1 MKIRFTILVLLF
13 TINFSFAQKSASV
26 TWNLSSTDSQKVS
39 QSVGDVEAKK
49 EVISAGPNGMVVAS
63 YNSNGQRLNQGAFGW
78 KQETVHNDSRFIQFE
93 VSPSAGNNLTV
104 SKVSFNYGF
113 AGSTSAMNSN
123 VFYST
128 DNWNTRTQ
136 MNSDIGAL
144 IYGNS
149 IGANY
154 SKDLNVTVPNGTTF
168 SVRIYPYWVISTTT
182 STTKY
187 AVHNTF
193 IISGSTTP
201 AQSDIQLSVSTNNV
215 AEITDVSALC
225 GGIILTT
232 GGKEVVDKGICWST
246 NPLPTLN
253 ENKVSAGNGLGGF
266 SIKLN
271 SLQPKTKYYVRAYAT
286 NSDGAIYGNEISFN
300 TTASLIPAFSGA
312 DGFGKFTTGG
322 RGGTVYE
329 VTNLNDDNL
338 PGSLRYA
345 VNQTGTR
352 TIVFKTSGT
361 IYLKSSLTIKNGNL
375 TIAGQTAPGDGICLA
390 GYTLTVNASNVII
403 RYIRTRLGDVN
414 RHDDDA
420 MNGRNVNNLMVDH
433 CSISWSVDED
443 ASFYGLTNSTIQ
455 WCLISESLNLSLHVE
470 DGVLQEHGYGGIMGG
485 KNTTI
490 HHNLFAHHNS
500 RNPRFSGGE
509 TDICENADFR
519 NNVLY
524 NWGNNSIY
532 GGEKGKINII
542 NNYYKY
548 GPATSSSKRYRVVE
562 PSDTVGRWFVAG
574 NYVFGNP
581 TITANNWSGGVQGNY
596 VAYQSSKKPLTAFPY
611 LIEKEESAEKAFE
624 RVMKHVGASFPKRD
638 PLDLRIIEEA
648 RTGTAKYGTRF
659 GGGGK
664 GIIDSQNDVGGWP
677 ELKSTAAPV
686 DTDKDGM
693 PDDWETAKGLNPN
706 DKTDGN
712 KLNAEGYTMLEV
724 YLDELVASTFTEVKK
739 EETIPVGYKL
749 EQNFPNPFNPETT
762 IGYKVQ
768 ASSNVSL
775 KVYDVLGR
783 EVATLVNNYHPAGT
797 YKVAF
802 NVDTRRGA
810 QLQSGVYF
818 YRMQTPSYTET
829 KKMLLV
835 K

>member
-1 MKIRFTILVLLF
+1 
-13 TINFSFAQKSASV
+13 
-26 TWNLSSTDSQKVS
+26 
-39 QSVGDVEAKK
+39 
-49 EVISAGPNGMVVAS
+49 
-63 YNSNGQRLNQGAFGW
+63 
-78 KQETVHNDSRFIQFE
+78 
-93 VSPSAGNNLTV
+93 
-104 SKVSFNYGF
+104 
-113 AGSTSAMNSN
+113 
-123 VFYST
+123 
-128 DNWNTRTQ
+128 
-136 MNSDIGAL
+136 
-144 IYGNS
+144 
-149 IGANY
+149 
-154 SKDLNVTVPNGTTF
+154 
-168 SVRIYPYWVISTTT
+168 
-182 STTKY
+182 
-187 AVHNTF
+187 
-193 IISGSTTP
+193 
-201 AQSDIQLSVSTNNV
+201 
-215 AEITDVSALC
+215 
-225 GGIILTT
+225 
-232 GGKEVVDKGICWST
+232 
-246 NPLPTLN
+246 
-253 ENKVSAGNGLGGF
+253 
-266 SIKLN
+266 
-271 SLQPKTKYYVRAYAT
+271 
-286 NSDGAIYGNEISFN
+286 
-300 TTASLIPAFSGA
+300 
-312 DGFGKFTTGG
+312 
-322 RGGTVYE
+322 
-329 VTNLNDDNL
+329 
-338 PGSLRYA
+338 
-345 VNQTGTR
+345 
-352 TIVFKTSGT
+352 
-361 IYLKSSLTIKNGNL
+361 
-375 TIAGQTAPGDGICLA
+375 
-390 GYTLTVNASNVII
+390 
-403 RYIRTRLGDVN
+403 
-414 RHDDDA
+414 
-420 MNGRNVNNLMVDH
+420 MNGRNVNNLIIDH

-470 DGVLQEHGYGGIMGG
+470 NGVLQEHGYGGIMGG

-490 HHNLFAHHNS
+490 HHNMFAHHNS

-509 TDICENADFR
+509 TDICENTDFR

-574 NYVFGNP
+574 NYVSGNP

-596 VAYQSSKKPLTAFPY
+596 VAYQTSKKPLTAFPY

-624 RVMKHVGASFPKRD
+624 RVMKHVGASYPKRD
-638 PLDLRIIEEA
+638 PLDARIIEEA
-648 RTGTAKYGTRF
+648 QTGTAKYGTRF

-677 ELKSTAAPV
+677 ELKSTAAPA

-706 DKTDGN
+706 DKADGN

-739 EETIPVGYKL
+739 EETIPIGYKL

-762 IGYKVQ
+762 IGYKVT

-802 NVDTRRGA
+802 NVDAHRGVS
-810 QLQSGVYF
+810 LQSGVYF
-818 YRMQTPSYTET
+818 YRMQTPNYTET